1 MLFAITAIDKPDGA
15 SVRAATRAAHIDY
28 VRKTGVVKLAG
39 PFLGPDDVM
48 IGSLLILDV
57 EDMSAAKAWAA
68 NDPYTQAGLFAQ
80 CDIRP
85 WKVSVNACGA
95 AL

>member
-1 MLFAITAIDKPDGA
+1 MLFAITAIDRPDGA
-15 SVRAATRAAHIDY
+15 GVRAATRMAHIDY

-39 PFLGPDDVM
+39 PFLGPDDDM

-57 EDMSAAKAWAA
+57 EDLNAAKAWAA
-68 NDPYTQAGLFAQ
+68 DDPYTQVGLFAQ
-80 CDIRP
+80 CEIRP
-85 WKVSVNACGA
+85 WKASVNNCGA